1 MVALLEL
8 RRQGCK
14 LKKKLF
20 ALCTTIIMGLGS
32 VFLLPVV
39 NAKADN
45 PTIKSIEEQRSGLQT
60 DITKANQEIS
70 QVQDELTKLSEQ
82 IKRVDEAIKD
92 NNKMIVQTEEK
103 VKASQS
109 KVKVLQQEVMD
120 IQERINKRNEII
132 KKRALSLQAS
142 GGKVSYIDVILG
154 ASNFSDFVGR
164 LGAVSTLV
172 EADQGLV
179 TKQIEDQKE
188 VQMKQSSVVKKLND
202 LQNMKTELVGMQAQI
217 IEQKVQN
224 DALKEELKLKEQ
236 EKLTVMADLQMQDG
250 TLASKEAQIKNV
262 TSKDENTE
270 PVNINVS
277 IPTTT
282 NEVHNIVIHAGDKYI
297 GNSVYVFGGGRNSY
311 DVANGRFDCSGFVA
325 WAFRQA
331 GIKVGA
337 HTDIL
342 KNTGTRVSMSEAR
355 PGDLVFFDTYKI
367 DGHVGIYL
375 GGGKFIGSQSS
386 TGIAI
391 ADLTGG
397 YYKKKFNGRVMRI
410 INDKQ

>member
-1 MVALLEL
+1 M
-8 RRQGCK
+8 
-14 LKKKLF
+14 KKKLF

-172 EADQGLV
+172 EADQDLV

>member
-1 MVALLEL
+1 M
-8 RRQGCK
+8 
-14 LKKKLF
+14 KKKLF
-20 ALCTTIIMGLGS
+20 ALCTTIVMGLGS
-32 VFLLPVV
+32 VFSLPVI

-45 PTIKSIEEQRSGLQT
+45 PTIKSIEEKRSGLQT

-120 IQERINKRNEII
+120 LQERINKRNEII

-172 EADQGLV
+172 EADQDLV
-179 TKQIEDQKE
+179 TKHIEDQKE

-250 TLASKEAQIKNV
+250 TLASKEAQIKSD
-262 TSKDENTE
+262 TSNDENTE

-282 NEVHNIVIHAGDKYI
+282 NEALNIVIHAGDKYI

-325 WAFRQA
+325 WAFKQA

-391 ADLTGG
+391 ADLTSD

>member
-1 MVALLEL
+1 M
-8 RRQGCK
+8 
-14 LKKKLF
+14 KKKLF
-20 ALCTTIIMGLGS
+20 ALSTTIVMGLGS
-32 VFLLPVV
+32 VFSLPVV

-172 EADQGLV
+172 EADQDLV
-179 TKQIEDQKE
+179 TKHIEDQKE

-217 IEQKVQN
+217 NEQKVQN
-224 DALKEELKLKEQ
+224 DALKQELKLKEQ

-250 TLASKEAQIKNV
+250 TLASKEAQIKSD

-282 NEVHNIVIHAGDKYI
+282 NEALKIVIHAGDKYI

-391 ADLTGG
+391 ADLTSG

>member
-1 MVALLEL
+1 M
-8 RRQGCK
+8 
-14 LKKKLF
+14 KKKLF

-92 NNKMIVQTEEK
+92 NNKMIFQTEEK

-172 EADQGLV
+172 EADQDLV
-179 TKQIEDQKE
+179 TKQIKDQKE

-250 TLASKEAQIKNV
+250 TLASKEAQIKSV

>member
-1 MVALLEL
+1 M
-8 RRQGCK
+8 
-14 LKKKLF
+14 KKKLF
-20 ALCTTIIMGLGS
+20 ALCTTIVMGLGS
-32 VFLLPVV
+32 VFSLPVI

-45 PTIKSIEEQRSGLQT
+45 PTIKSIEEKRSGLQT

-120 IQERINKRNEII
+120 LQERINKRNEII

-172 EADQGLV
+172 EADQDLV
-179 TKQIEDQKE
+179 TKHIEDQKE

-202 LQNMKTELVGMQAQI
+202 LQNMKTELVGMHAQI

-250 TLASKEAQIKNV
+250 TLASKEAQIKSD
-262 TSKDENTE
+262 TSNDENTE

-282 NEVHNIVIHAGDKYI
+282 NEALNIVIHAGDKYI

-325 WAFRQA
+325 WAFKQA

-391 ADLTGG
+391 ADLTSD

>member
-1 MVALLEL
+1 MEL

-20 ALCTTIIMGLGS
+20 ALCTTIVMGLGS
-32 VFLLPVV
+32 VFSLPVI

-45 PTIKSIEEQRSGLQT
+45 PTIKSIEEKRSGLQT

-120 IQERINKRNEII
+120 LQERINKRNEII

-172 EADQGLV
+172 EADQDLV
-179 TKQIEDQKE
+179 TKHIEDQKE

-250 TLASKEAQIKNV
+250 TLASKEAQIKSD
-262 TSKDENTE
+262 TSNDENTE

-282 NEVHNIVIHAGDKYI
+282 NEALNIVIHAGDKYI

-325 WAFRQA
+325 WAFKQA

-391 ADLTGG
+391 ADLTSD

>member
-1 MVALLEL
+1 
-8 RRQGCK
+8 
-14 LKKKLF
+14 
-20 ALCTTIIMGLGS
+20 MGLGS
-32 VFLLPVV
+32 VFSLPVV

-103 VKASQS
+103 VKATQS

-120 IQERINKRNEII
+120 IQERIDKRNEII

-172 EADQGLV
+172 EADQDLV
-179 TKQIEDQKE
+179 TNHIEDQKE

-224 DALKEELKLKEQ
+224 DALKQELKLKEQ
-236 EKLTVMADLQMQDG
+236 EKLTVMVDLHMQDG
-250 TLASKEAQIKNV
+250 TLASKEAQIKSD

-282 NEVHNIVIHAGDKYI
+282 NEALNIVIHSGDKYI

-342 KNTGTRVSMSEAR
+342 KNTGTRVSMSEVR

-391 ADLTGG
+391 ADLTSG

>member
-109 KVKVLQQEVMD
+109 KVKVLQQEVID

-172 EADQGLV
+172 EADQDLV

-224 DALKEELKLKEQ
+224 DALKQELKLKEQ
-236 EKLTVMADLQMQDG
+236 EKLTVRSDLQMQDG
-250 TLASKEAQIKNV
+250 TLALKEAQIKSD

-282 NEVHNIVIHAGDKYI
+282 NEALNIVIHAGDKYI

-342 KNTGTRVSMSEAR
+342 KNTGTKVSMSEAR

-391 ADLTGG
+391 ADLTSG

-410 INDKQ
+410 IND

>member
-1 MVALLEL
+1 
-8 RRQGCK
+8 
-14 LKKKLF
+14 
-20 ALCTTIIMGLGS
+20 MGLGS
-32 VFLLPVV
+32 VFSLPVV

-103 VKASQS
+103 VKAAQS

-120 IQERINKRNEII
+120 IQERIDKRNEII

-172 EADQGLV
+172 EADQDLV
-179 TKQIEDQKE
+179 TNHIEDQKE
-188 VQMKQSSVVKKLND
+188 VQLKQSSVVKKLND

-224 DALKEELKLKEQ
+224 DALKQELKLKEQ
-236 EKLTVMADLQMQDG
+236 EKLTVMVDLQMQDG
-250 TLASKEAQIKNV
+250 TLASKEAQIKSD

-282 NEVHNIVIHAGDKYI
+282 NEALNIVIHAGDKYI

-342 KNTGTRVSMSEAR
+342 KNTGIRVSMSEAR

-391 ADLTGG
+391 ADLTSG
-397 YYKKKFNGRVMRI
+397 YYKKKFYGRVMRI

>member
-1 MVALLEL
+1 LEL

-20 ALCTTIIMGLGS
+20 ALCTTIIMGLGI
-32 VFLLPVV
+32 VFSLPVV

-109 KVKVLQQEVMD
+109 KVKFLQQEVMD

-132 KKRALSLQAS
+132 KKRALSLQAG

-172 EADQGLV
+172 KADQDLV

-188 VQMKQSSVVKKLND
+188 IQMKQSSVVKKLND

-250 TLASKEAQIKNV
+250 TLASKEAQIKSV

-270 PVNINVS
+270 PVNSNVS

-391 ADLTGG
+391 ADLTSG

-410 INDKQ
+410 IND

>member
-1 MVALLEL
+1 M
-8 RRQGCK
+8 
-14 LKKKLF
+14 KKKLF

-32 VFLLPVV
+32 VFSLPVV

-45 PTIKSIEEQRSGLQT
+45 PTIKSIEEQRSGFQT

-172 EADQGLV
+172 KADQDLL

-250 TLASKEAQIKNV
+250 TLASKEAQIKSV

-270 PVNINVS
+270 PVNSNVS

>member
-1 MVALLEL
+1 M
-8 RRQGCK
+8 
-14 LKKKLF
+14 KKKLF
-20 ALCTTIIMGLGS
+20 ALCTTIVMGLGS
-32 VFLLPVV
+32 VFSLPVV

-103 VKASQS
+103 VKATQS

-120 IQERINKRNEII
+120 IQERIDKRNEII

-172 EADQGLV
+172 EADQDLV
-179 TKQIEDQKE
+179 TNHIEDQKE

-224 DALKEELKLKEQ
+224 DALKQELKLKEQ
-236 EKLTVMADLQMQDG
+236 EKLTVMVDLHMQDG
-250 TLASKEAQIKNV
+250 TLASKEAQIKSD

-282 NEVHNIVIHAGDKYI
+282 NEALNIVIHSGDKYI

-342 KNTGTRVSMSEAR
+342 KNTGTRVSMSEVR

-391 ADLTGG
+391 ADLTSG

>member
-1 MVALLEL
+1 M
-8 RRQGCK
+8 
-14 LKKKLF
+14 
-20 ALCTTIIMGLGS
+20 
-32 VFLLPVV
+32 PVV

-92 NNKMIVQTEEK
+92 NNKMIFQTEEK

-172 EADQGLV
+172 EADQDLV
-179 TKQIEDQKE
+179 TKQIKDQKE

-250 TLASKEAQIKNV
+250 TLASKEAQIKSV

>member
-1 MVALLEL
+1 
-8 RRQGCK
+8 
-14 LKKKLF
+14 
-20 ALCTTIIMGLGS
+20 MGLGS
-32 VFLLPVV
+32 VFSLPVV

-172 EADQGLV
+172 EADQDLV
-179 TKQIEDQKE
+179 TKHIEDQKE

-217 IEQKVQN
+217 NEQKVQN
-224 DALKEELKLKEQ
+224 DALKQELKLKEQ

-250 TLASKEAQIKNV
+250 TLASKEAQIKSD

-282 NEVHNIVIHAGDKYI
+282 NEALKIVIHAGDKYI

-391 ADLTGG
+391 ADLTSG